1 MHFLLVTVYYVINF
15 TMQHHFYIKLG
26 FQSPFVNCSS
36 ELLPIIRNIF
46 RIYQGSLS
54 VTFAF
59 ILKSPKVMKRS
70 QDSLP
75 LLKQLVSF
83 SKKNFKF
90 SGFGYRHMIKQS
102 QLVLAIVNS
111 EQIDSFL
118 IVFNFWRCFQVTPCS
133 TYIIRQPQFLFRY
146 HLALILY
153 LSMWNCTVGKLL

>member
-1 MHFLLVTVYYVINF
+1 
-15 TMQHHFYIKLG
+15 
-26 FQSPFVNCSS
+26 
-36 ELLPIIRNIF
+36 
-46 RIYQGSLS
+46 
-54 VTFAF
+54 
-59 ILKSPKVMKRS
+59 MKRS

-118 IVFNFWRCFQVTPCS
+118 IVFNF
-133 TYIIRQPQFLFRY
+133 
-146 HLALILY
+146 
-153 LSMWNCTVGKLL
+153 